1 MPGHKP
7 VDACVDGA
15 GQKLCR
21 AGRECRAARV
31 RVVQRARSRTRESS
45 VSRCSSLTALRLAAF
60 HRDRVCAKAVR
71 VPRTLSC
78 RFEILVLSGAGD
90 PWVWSSPGTLS
101 CTPLGSLAMAGCPAG
116 AGSLRVLDTVLCFS
130 AQLGLQTPVC
140 MPGAFSCGRE
150 WRVLL

>member
-1 MPGHKP
+1 MVLVRSSVEPG
-7 VDACVDGA
+7 GS
-15 GQKLCR
+15 
-21 AGRECRAARV
+21 AGRPGSEWL
-31 RVVQRARSRTRESS
+31 REQGAKHESQ
-45 VSRCSSLTALRLAAF
+45 VFPALIALRLAAF

-71 VPRTLSC
+71 VPRTLSY

-90 PWVWSSPGTLS
+90 PWVWSSLGTLG

-130 AQLGLQTPVC
+130 AQLCLQTPVC